1 MQEVPGSVERPKR
14 PSALHLMFD
23 LDGTLT
29 DSRVGVTQSIRH
41 ALRVLG
47 HDPPAATAL
56 EWCIGPPL
64 ADSFRELIP
73 NLSEHGLVVALDAYR
88 ERYQRLG
95 IDETVVYP
103 GIVDCLERLAQDG
116 AVLLMVTTKPTV
128 FAVEIAR
135 RFELDGYFRAVHGSE
150 LDGTRSG
157 KPELIAHVLQVERID
172 RRDAVMIGDREHDV
186 IGARANGVRACG
198 VTWGFGSETEL
209 AAAGADLIAC
219 GPADLIAL
227 FDGWHVSRAREGVRP

>member
-1 MQEVPGSVERPKR
+1 VGGDPTTFGVPA
-14 PSALHLMFD
+14 PSARRLMFD

-29 DSRVGVTQSIRH
+29 DSRVGVTESIRH

-47 HDPPAATAL
+47 HQPPAASAL

-73 NLSEHGLVVALDAYR
+73 NLSEHGLAVALDAYR

-103 GIVDCLERLAQDG
+103 GIVDCLERLANHG

-128 FAVEIAR
+128 FALEIAR
-135 RFELDGYFRAVHGSE
+135 RFSLQGYFRAVHGSE

-157 KPELIAHVLQVERID
+157 KPELIAHVLQAERID
-172 RRDAVMIGDREHDV
+172 PHDAVMIGDREHDV
-186 IGARANGVRACG
+186 IGAHANGVRACG
-198 VTWGFGSETEL
+198 VTWGFGGEGEL
-209 AAAGADLIAC
+209 TAAGADLIART
-219 GPADLIAL
+219 PAELVAM
-227 FDGWHVSRAREGVRP
+227 FDGRSVPAGGPL